1 MSKTVMA
8 FDFGLRNI
16 GVAVG
21 SIATQHA
28 DELTPLKAKDGIPNW
43 DEIKKIIEEWQPQ
56 QLVVGLPFNMDD
68 TEATI
73 APHCKKFSN
82 RLKEKFQLPVAL
94 IDERLSSLNAK
105 QEAHER
111 GRKIDHKNNRVDS
124 IAARLILESWL
135 NDTKNVKCEM

>member
-1 MSKTVMA
+1 MPTTVIA

-21 SIATQHA
+21 NISMQHA

-43 DEIKKIIEEWQPQ
+43 DDIKRLFEEWQPQ
-56 QLVVGLPFNMDD
+56 QLIVGLPFNMDD
-68 TEATI
+68 TEAAI

-82 RLKEKFQLPVAL
+82 RLTEKFKLPVHL
-94 IDERLSSLNAK
+94 VDERLSSVAAK
-105 QEAHER
+105 SEAAER
-111 GRKIDHKNNRVDS
+111 GFKYDHRKKPVDS

-135 NDTKNVKCEM
+135 NLSHCS